1 MCRRERT
8 IRDTFR
14 RKEVR
19 CEEVEG
25 EVKRKGVQMGVLART
40 GASIATNSSVGMKE
54 KYSFNCAILNV
65 SVVNGIFLPSKF
77 SRFGSPWDVQRAL
90 WMSSESQLTTVESV
104 YNLTHNYSSS
114 SRRPRLPCIYHTDI

>member
-40 GASIATNSSVGMKE
+40 GRFNSNE
-54 KYSFNCAILNV
+54 F
-65 SVVNGIFLPSKF
+65 F
-77 SRFGSPWDVQRAL
+77 SRNEGEVQF
-90 WMSSESQLTTVESV
+90 QLRNFECVS
-104 YNLTHNYSSS
+104 
-114 SRRPRLPCIYHTDI
+114 C